1 MRFNPRKILS
11 LVRLPISPHRQED
24 VWLQPLFGSSAENWM
39 RETRNKILAN
49 QAQTIGPAA
58 TQFNEK

>member
-1 MRFNPRKILS
+1 
-11 LVRLPISPHRQED
+11 
-24 VWLQPLFGSSAENWM
+24 M

>member
-1 MRFNPRKILS
+1 
-11 LVRLPISPHRQED
+11 
-24 VWLQPLFGSSAENWM
+24 M

-49 QAQTIGPAA
+49 QAQNIGPAA

>member
-24 VWLQPLFGSSAENWM
+24 VWLQSCFGPSHENWM
-39 RETRNKILAN
+39 HEARNQIVAN
-49 QAQTIGPAA
+49 QAQNIEPAA